1 MQQLTQ
7 HRAFTLSEFGIR
19 LHKFT
24 PSQDNDAPKAYT
36 HQDDYYIIGVVEKGV
51 GHCVI
56 DFKEI
61 VVTQGDL
68 FLIQPKQVHR
78 FISSKDA
85 VGWVLFVDSIL
96 SVVKRNGFLT
106 SSGCLLHRLRQM
118 NEK

>member
-1 MQQLTQ
+1 MQQLPQ

-56 DFKEI
+56 DFLKI
-61 VVTQGDL
+61 
-68 FLIQPKQVHR
+68 FLGR
-78 FISSKDA
+78 REISSER
-85 VGWVLFVDSIL
+85 V
-96 SVVKRNGFLT
+96 
-106 SSGCLLHRLRQM
+106 
-118 NEK
+118 